1 MPAPARKDLTS
12 MDRREAIQAV
22 KEHYGDYL
30 QPARRMIGGKPSFV
44 CPQCENGTGHDG
56 TGIQPDPHGDGLTL
70 HCFKCGWHGDVIDAY
85 RLKTGDDFN
94 TALNELCERFGIEID
109 GTRADLRPAKAQT
122 RPTTQQPQERP
133 ENAPTT
139 RDFGQYIDACAQ
151 NIGDPRA
158 TAYLQARGLSMET
171 ATAYGL
177 GYDPSGYLVI
187 PASRHYYTARA
198 TDPSTKPRFKNP
210 TGARVEFFNVAA
222 LYDDDPR
229 PVFVTEAAI
238 DALSIIEA
246 GGVAVGLN
254 SASNAGKFAEA
265 LKAHR
270 PHKVLIIALDD
281 DEAGHR
287 AARTL
292 KDALDVLNVSCTSCT
307 PYNGSKD
314 ANEALTSDR
323 AAFMRAI
330 DEAQRKAT
338 RPDNMADYVGGAMVE
353 EMERLERQAQR
364 KTGFGNLDDEAGA
377 IYNGLYVVGGI
388 SSVGK
393 TSFITQLCD
402 QMAEAGQHVLF
413 FSLEQSRLEIV
424 SKSIARR
431 TAQSN
436 LFKAVTGLQV
446 RMGMTTPAMM
456 DAMRAYTNDIAE
468 RVSVIEGNFGC
479 TASYIRD
486 YTARYIEAN
495 DVRPV
500 VIVDYLQ
507 VMQPDLDPDTGRKI
521 TDKRLATDQS
531 VTELKRMSRD
541 FEIPVFVVS
550 SVNRSNYL
558 TPIDFESFKESGGIE
573 YTADVVW
580 GLQLTAVNDDLF
592 KGDDKKKVERRER
605 LAEAKDAI
613 PRDIELVCLK
623 NRYGRSRYRARFDY
637 YPQYDYYKPTT
648 Y

>member
-12 MDRREAIQAV
+12 MDRQQAIQAV

-85 RLKTGDDFN
+85 RLKTGADFN
-94 TALNELCERFGIEID
+94 TALTELCDLYGIEID
-109 GTRADLRPAKAQT
+109 GVRADIRPANAKT
-122 RPTTQQPQERP
+122 RPTTQRGEKRP

-139 RDFGQYIDACAQ
+139 RDYGQYIDACAQ
-151 NIGDPRA
+151 RITDPQA
-158 TAYLQARGLSMET
+158 TAYLQARGLSIET

-177 GYDPSGYLVI
+177 GYDPTGYLVI

-198 TDPSTKPRFKNP
+198 TDPSTRPRFKNP
-210 TGARVEFFNVAA
+210 TGARVEFFNMVAI
-222 LYDDDPR
+222 YDDDTR
-229 PVFVTEAAI
+229 PVFVCEAAI

-246 GGVAVGLN
+246 GGRAVGLN

-265 LKAHR
+265 IGAKRPKKA
-270 PHKVLIIALDD
+270 LIIALDD
-281 DEAGHR
+281 DEAGHK
-287 AARTL
+287 AAKVL
-292 KDALDVLNVSCTSCT
+292 KDALDALNVSNTRFT
-307 PYNGSKD
+307 AYAGAKD
-314 ANEALTSDR
+314 ANEALTTDR
-323 AAFMRAI
+323 AAFEGAI

-338 RPDNMADYVGGAMVE
+338 RPDNMADYIGGAMVA
-353 EMERLERQAQR
+353 EMERLERQANR
-364 KTGFGNLDDEAGA
+364 KTGFSNLDDEAGA
-377 IYNGLYVVGGI
+377 IYNGLYVIGGI

-402 QMAEAGQHVLF
+402 QMAEAGEHVLF
-413 FSLEQSRLEIV
+413 FSMEQSRLEIA

-431 TAQSN
+431 TAKRDRD
-436 LFKAVTGLQV
+436 KAVTGLDV
-446 RMGMTTPAMM
+446 RMGRTTPLML
-456 DAMRAYTNDIAE
+456 DEIRAYTVEVAD
-468 RVSVIEGNFGC
+468 RVNVIEGNFNC
-479 TASYIRD
+479 TVGYIYD
-486 YTARYIEAN
+486 YTARFIEQN
-495 DVRPV
+495 GVNPV

-507 VMQPDLDPDTGRKI
+507 VLQSDVDPDTGRRI
-521 TDKRLATDQS
+521 TDKRQAMDYS
-531 VTELKRMSRD
+531 VTTLKRMSRTL
-541 FEIPVFVVS
+541 EVPVFVVS
-550 SVNRSNYL
+550 SFNRNNYL
-558 TPIDFESFKESGGIE
+558 TPVDFESFKESGNIE

-592 KGDDKKKVERRER
+592 KDDDKGKVRRRER

-613 PRDIELVCLK
+613 PRDVELVCLK
-623 NRYGRSRYRARFDY
+623 NRYGRSRYKARFVY
-637 YPQYDYYKPTT
+637 YPQYDYFMPTT